1 VSDALSIFAAARD
14 APHATA
20 LRHGDESYTF
30 AELAALTRKRID
42 ELQHA
47 RSAVPFALTGSNSLP
62 TVLTLYALLE
72 RRVPVLLLHPRLTE
86 PEREAEVRAAGRHDL
101 KAAADAA
108 AILYT
113 SGTTGTPRGAV
124 LTRAALIAS
133 ARASAANLGWVD
145 GDCWLLAMP
154 IGRIGGLSILTRC
167 LLARKA
173 VALEPSFDAATL
185 PARIESTRSTLIS
198 LVPTMLSQV
207 LDAHPHWAAPA
218 RLRAILVGGA
228 AASASLL
235 QRAAERRLPIV
246 ITYGCT
252 ETCSQIVATPYARR
266 YDTAACGAGRVLS
279 GAELR
284 VRNGHLQARGAML
297 MAGYLGEPPRR
308 ADDWFDTGDLGG
320 IDAEGNVLVEARRSD
335 LLVTGGENVYPAEVE
350 HVLQHCPGV
359 REAGVFGVAD
369 PVWGHTVAAAL
380 VAATDPPDDALLL
393 GYLNERLAP
402 HKRPRQICF
411 VPSLPHT
418 PAGKLDRPALERMA
432 CSLRPL
438 RPATSTRT

>member
-1 VSDALSIFAAARD
+1 M
-14 APHATA
+14 
-20 LRHGDESYTF
+20 
-30 AELAALTRKRID
+30 
-42 ELQHA
+42 
-47 RSAVPFALTGSNSLP
+47 
-62 TVLTLYALLE
+62 
-72 RRVPVLLLHPRLTE
+72 
-86 PEREAEVRAAGRHDL
+86 
-101 KAAADAA
+101 
-108 AILYT
+108 
-113 SGTTGTPRGAV
+113 SGG
-124 LTRAALIAS
+124 
-133 ARASAANLGWVD
+133 
-145 GDCWLLAMP
+145 
-154 IGRIGGLSILTRC
+154 
-167 LLARKA
+167 
-173 VALEPSFDAATL
+173 
-185 PARIESTRSTLIS
+185 
-198 LVPTMLSQV
+198 
-207 LDAHPHWAAPA
+207 
-218 RLRAILVGGA
+218 
-228 AASASLL
+228 
-235 QRAAERRLPIV
+235 
-246 ITYGCT
+246 
-252 ETCSQIVATPYARR
+252 
-266 YDTAACGAGRVLS
+266 
-279 GAELR
+279 ELR